1 MTDRIL
7 EIEIFGQRY
16 KIRVKGEE
24 DEKYIGHLTS
34 LVDQK
39 MHEVAVKSQ
48 SADTTKIAV
57 LAALNIADE
66 LFLSQ
71 KKMDQLNEAI
81 RRKIPII
88 GFDSGVPNAPQGSI
102 YATAATNSYAAAGL
116 AAEKM
121 FPAIKDKVMAATNA
135 KPVTIVDFN
144 QDATSM
150 SVTSRGK
157 GFRDKMIQ
165 LIMEAGRSADDIK
178 VTGNPAYIAAD

>member
-7 EIEIFGQRY
+7 DIEIFGQRY

-39 MHEVAVKSQ
+39 MHEVAVKSK

-71 KKMDQLNEAI
+71 KKLDQ
-81 RRKIPII
+81 
-88 GFDSGVPNAPQGSI
+88 
-102 YATAATNSYAAAGL
+102 
-116 AAEKM
+116 
-121 FPAIKDKVMAATNA
+121 
-135 KPVTIVDFN
+135 
-144 QDATSM
+144 
-150 SVTSRGK
+150 GK
-157 GFRDKMIQ
+157 G
-165 LIMEAGRSADDIK
+165 SANCLDRLAKRIK
-178 VTGNPAYIAAD
+178 NCFKSK